1 MTVCP
6 TDDRHVAVL
15 AFPYGTH
22 ATPLLNL
29 VRRVA
34 AEAPQVTFSTK
45 KSNASVFAGL
55 NKEQLFNIKPYDV
68 DDGLPDNYVPS
79 GNPKDAVAFFVK
91 AMPANYRTALDEAV
105 AKTGRHIT
113 CLVSDAFFLVF
124 VLTWLKK
131 CMQIRENKEVDFLTG
146 FSGVKASDLPEGLVE
161 EPQDPF
167 SIMLEKLGEALPRAT
182 AVAINSFATVHLPI
196 AHELESKLHK
206 LLNVGQFILTTPQA
220 LSSPDEDGCLPW
232 LNKQEEGSV
241 VYLSFGSSIM
251 PPPHELAAIAE
262 ALEEGKYPF
271 IWAFRGNPEKQ
282 LPQGFLE
289 RTKTQGKVLL
299 PVCVCMTHGG
309 WNSVLDCIVG
319 GVPMISRPF
328 FGDQMLNTATM
339 ERVWEIG
346 VELENGVFTKEGI
359 LRALELIMSSEKGKM
374 TRQKIVELKDFAMA
388 AGGPEGGSTKN
399 FGTFSEIVGGSSY
412 EQLNP
417 QQHGYRGIRNKIAGA
432 FAAANSRFTRR
443 NNPKH
448 QGLEA
453 FCRHKQ
459 LQG

>member
-34 AEAPQVTFSTK
+34 AEAPQ
-45 KSNASVFAGL
+45 
-55 NKEQLFNIKPYDV
+55 PYDV

-113 CLVSDAFFLVF
+113 CLVSDAFFLQMQYKYLVRQYIIISP
-124 VLTWLKK
+124 T
-131 CMQIRENKEVDFLTG
+131 CMPKLAVRLLIQFSFRENKEVDFLTG

-399 FGTFSEIVGGSSY
+399 FGTFSEIVGAMAWAIW
-412 EQLNP
+412 NV
-417 QQHGYRGIRNKIAGA
+417 RNKCI
-432 FAAANSRFTRR
+432 FNSRMFEGEAALK
-443 NNPKH
+443 NNCFLAWSCRYQVVLTGFNTYH
-448 QGLEA
+448 QSRGMHL
-453 FCRHKQ
+453 
-459 LQG
+459 